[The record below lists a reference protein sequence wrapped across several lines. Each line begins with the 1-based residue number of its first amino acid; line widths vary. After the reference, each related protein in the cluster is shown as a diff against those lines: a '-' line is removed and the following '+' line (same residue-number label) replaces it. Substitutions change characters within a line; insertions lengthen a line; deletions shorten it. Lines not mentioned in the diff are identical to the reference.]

1 MKYTKFEEILS
12 PARIN
17 RYLTATNGNT
27 RKAMT
32 LYRLNLKLSQE
43 FFTVISC
50 FEIAL
55 RNKIDNICTKTIG
68 TDWLINGASKNG
80 MFDNKN
86 CYQTKQNINVA
97 GRKLGNSY
105 THNKLVAELGFGF
118 WRYLFAQK
126 QFSATGKILLQIFPS
141 KPISTPTTQYNQNY
155 IFNQL
160 AKINKFRNR
169 IAHHEPI
176 CFMYSQSVK
185 DSTFARQHYGVIL
198 QLFQWMNINEAELLY
213 GIDHIDKVCNE
224 LDNLK

>member
-1 MKYTKFEEILS
+1 MRYNKFAEILS
-12 PARIN
+12 PARMS

-55 RNKIDNICTKTIG
+55 RNKIDERCIVSFGNN
-68 TDWLINGASKNG
+68 WLRDGAQTNGI
-80 MFDNKN
+80 FDNQN
-86 CYQTKQNINVA
+86 TILTKRNINNAV
-97 GRKLGNSY
+97 RQLGTSY
-105 THNKLVAELGFGF
+105 SHNKLVAELGFGF

-126 QFSATGKILLQIFPS
+126 QYNATGRILLQIFPS
-141 KPISTPTTQYNQNY
+141 KPTSTPTIQYNQNY
-155 IFNQL
+155 VFNQL

-176 CFMYSQSVK
+176 CFINAQAIK
-185 DSTFARQHYGVIL
+185 DSTNAGLHYGIVL
-198 QLFQWMNINEAELLY
+198 QLFQWMNINESELLY
-213 GIDHIDKVCNE
+213 GIDHIDRYCTQ
-224 LDNLK
+224 LDNL

>member
-1 MKYTKFEEILS
+1 MKYTKFEEVLS

-17 RYLTATNGNT
+17 RYLVATRGNT

-50 FEIAL
+50 FEIVL
-55 RNKIDNICTKTIG
+55 RNKIDKLCTDTIG
-68 TDWLINGASKNG
+68 ADWLRQGALQNGT
-80 MFDNKN
+80 FDNGH

-97 GRKLGNSY
+97 VRKLGNSY

-126 QFSATGKILLQIFPS
+126 QFSATGKILLRIFPS

-155 IFNQL
+155 VFNQL
-160 AKINKFRNR
+160 AKINRFRNR

-176 CFMYSQSVK
+176 CFIQSQSVK
-185 DSTFARQHYGVIL
+185 DSTFARQHYGIIL
-198 QLFQWMNINEAELLY
+198 QLFQWMNINESELLY

-224 LDNLK
+224 LDNL

>member
-1 MKYTKFEEILS
+1 MRYTKFEEILS
-12 PARIN
+12 PARMN
-17 RYLTATNGNT
+17 RYLAASNGNS

-55 RNKIDNICTKTIG
+55 RNKIDNQCTLTFG
-68 TDWLINGASKNG
+68 ADWLRNGAQPNG
-80 MFDNKN
+80 IFDNRY
-86 CYQTKQNINVA
+86 CRQTQQNINDAV
-97 GRKLGNSY
+97 RKLGNSY

-118 WRYLFAQK
+118 WRYLFAQR
-126 QFSATGKILLQIFPS
+126 QYNATGRILLRIFPS
-141 KPISTPTTQYNQNY
+141 KPTSTPTTQYNQNFV
-155 IFNQL
+155 FNQL

-176 CFMYSQSVK
+176 CFVQLQSVK
-185 DSTFARQHYGVIL
+185 DTTFARQHYGVIL

-213 GIDHIDKVCNE
+213 GIDHIDKVCNQ
-224 LDNLK
+224 LDNL